1 VKAID
6 VMTSPVISVSP
17 ETPVREIAALLFERR
32 ISGLP
37 VLENGRLVGMVSEA
51 DLLHR
56 HEIGTDCIG
65 RNGSW
70 WLRLFSQDH
79 SIEDYI
85 KSHAAKAR
93 DIMSR
98 DVVAVAEGTPLADI
112 ATLFET
118 RGFKRVPVLRAGK
131 LVGIVSR
138 ANLVQSLAATATEA
152 ASEESDVAIRRR
164 LLDELNGQSWWRDSA
179 ANVVVDDGVVHFWGL
194 TYTDEE
200 REAARVA
207 AENVAGVRNV
217 QDHRLAYQQLADWL

>member
-1 VKAID
+1 
-6 VMTSPVISVSP
+6 
-17 ETPVREIAALLFERR
+17 
-32 ISGLP
+32 
-37 VLENGRLVGMVSEA
+37 MVSEA
-51 DLLHR
+51 DLLRR

-70 WLRLFSQDH
+70 WLRFFSQDR
-79 SIEDYI
+79 SIEDYV
-85 KSHAAKAR
+85 KSHAVKAR

-98 DVVAVAEGTPLADI
+98 DVVAVAEDTPLADI

-138 ANLVQSLAATATEA
+138 ANLVQALAATATEA
-152 ASEESDVAIRRR
+152 ATEKSDVAIRRR

-194 TYTDEE
+194 TYSNEE